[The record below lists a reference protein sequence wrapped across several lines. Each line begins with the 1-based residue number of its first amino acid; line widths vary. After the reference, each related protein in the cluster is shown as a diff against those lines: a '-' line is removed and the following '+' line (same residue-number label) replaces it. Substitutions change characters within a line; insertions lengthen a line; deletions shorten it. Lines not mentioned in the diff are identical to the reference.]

1 MYRRLST
8 VKWSRA
14 LLVPEGAQTGM
25 RIDEAVF
32 GVTGHS
38 KPARHSSL
46 SAGYH
51 SCTKPSSKFHNL
63 ESRLGIVTMDARVRT
78 QSVRTRER
86 ERQNRRESS
95 ETERDREGSVGLII
109 QSLWSSSI
117 IQSGFFSLSV
127 WLPRPRSIQ
136 QSRRHVDSW
145 LSRTRL
151 MKSPF
156 WYSLTWFLM
165 TLCRMNL
172 VDIKLTSINTFGQ
185 HVYLILRRAGLPR
198 FRVLT

>member
-14 LLVPEGAQTGM
+14 LLVPDGAQTGM

-78 QSVRTRER
+78 QSVRASER
-86 ERQNRRESS
+86 ERQNKREF
-95 ETERDREGSVGLII
+95 RDRERQRRFSGTHHPVTLVII
-109 QSLWSSSI
+109 
-117 IQSGFFSLSV
+117 
-127 WLPRPRSIQ
+127 
-136 QSRRHVDSW
+136 HN
-145 LSRTRL
+145 T
-151 MKSPF
+151 K
-156 WYSLTWFLM
+156 WFLFFECLI
-165 TLCRMNL
+165 TKTREYSAVETPCWQ
-172 VDIKLTSINTFGQ
+172 LTVGDKTNEIAI
-185 HVYLILRRAGLPR
+185 LILVNLISNDCM
-198 FRVLT
+198 